1 MSSLILHCG
10 GKPATFEQVAAIPMP
25 ERTATY
31 TPVPYARLIN
41 MVRSHL
47 EDVLGLEIRDEA
59 YGLNRDGA
67 QMFGVISTRT
77 HDDHGLAIGLRSS
90 HDRSISMASSVGDK
104 VFVCD
109 NMAFTSSGTVVM
121 RQHRGDAF
129 AAFRRM
135 FRRQME
141 SAVDTHQALTAD
153 FDALRQV
160 EITQDRGYELIGRAI
175 GHDILKPTQANIAVR
190 DWQTP
195 RHDVDAFRER
205 TLYALYQCFTEGLK
219 KGPAAT
225 VLDRHANAHDFFL
238 RQTPRVVEA

>member
-1 MSSLILHCG
+1 MEQFFSPENLFTRMMLIFLQAVLG
-10 GKPATFEQVAAIPMP
+10 FDNLLYISIESKRVEEDKQQ
-25 ERTATY
+25 
-31 TPVPYARLIN
+31 
-41 MVRSHL
+41 MVRR
-47 EDVLGLEIRDEA
+47 VGI
-59 YGLNRDGA
+59 
-67 QMFGVISTRT
+67 
-77 HDDHGLAIGLRSS
+77 GLAIGLRSS
-90 HDRSISMASSVGDK
+90 HDRSISLASSVGDK

-109 NMAFTSSGTVVM
+109 NRAFTSSGTVVM

-129 AAFRRM
+129 AAFQRM
-135 FRRQME
+135 FRRQMA

-238 RQTPRVVEA
+238 RQTPRVIEA